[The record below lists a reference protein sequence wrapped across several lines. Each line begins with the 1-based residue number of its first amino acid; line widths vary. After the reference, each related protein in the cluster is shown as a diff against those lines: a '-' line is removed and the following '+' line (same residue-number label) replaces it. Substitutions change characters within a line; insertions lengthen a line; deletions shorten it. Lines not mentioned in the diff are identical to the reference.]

1 MSTEPQTA
9 FKVGFLKKVAELGY
23 TPDEFFAM
31 TKVAFDPADL
41 LSMAGSAGKG
51 LGSALSMGGKA
62 LGAAALGAPIVAGG
76 VLGAADAAANA
87 PSTDDVESLRKAEM
101 IGLLRRL
108 TSEVSGR
115 QQKRT
120 NV

>member
-1 MSTEPQTA
+1 MSTEKNAA
-9 FKVGFLKKVAELGY
+9 FKVGFLKKLAELGY
-23 TPDEFFAM
+23 TPDEFYEL
-31 TKVAFDPADL
+31 TKEAFDPASL
-41 LSMAGSAGKG
+41 LTMGGSAAKG
-51 LGSALSMGGKA
+51 LGSTMALGGKA
-62 LGAAALGAPIVAGG
+62 MGAAALGVPIVAGG

-115 QQKRT
+115 QKRT
-120 NV
+120 NQ